1 MILSDENAFG
11 LLISFYDLED
21 VEYSL
26 EPEEFTT
33 RCSEFRS
40 ATLGFASD
48 TPLGAG
54 ATILDLGHALYFEI
68 GDGDQAADLLTWLR
82 RLRETLVER
91 NFEVVAVL
99 SHGGRWLREADPDLP
114 CIE

>member
-21 VEYSL
+21 AEYSL

-33 RCSEFRS
+33 RCTEFRS

-54 ATILDLGHALYFEI
+54 ATSQVPGSSEAVYWFPGTPLAGQRI
-68 GDGDQAADLLTWLR
+68 GGASATLLMREDGASATFTSSSLEPGTTVTYVSPGL
-82 RLRETLVER
+82 
-91 NFEVVAVL
+91 
-99 SHGGRWLREADPDLP
+99 
-114 CIE
+114 